1 MTTKKYDEDQLY
13 ALCDHLNAANL
24 IANAQGLDTQ
34 LQDQLS
40 DIQDHI
46 ADLALQHGTEIDQQ
60 RRGQQ

>member
-24 IANAQGLDTQ
+24 IANAQGLDGQ

-46 ADLALQHGTEIDQQ
+46 ASLALQHGTEIA
-60 RRGQQ
+60 RSKKCK